1 MREHTNRTGT
11 INASGHKFAD
21 LDIIPLR
28 RRHTLPACGGNGGV
42 KRGATILRQPVPHCD
57 HSAQHD
63 RRDLAHARSVL
74 KGIRDG
80 SPNRRRWVQQPANRN
95 LDGGCLAG
103 KQKCRGHRGAVLVRY
118 PFRTPLESMERERVA
133 ICLLHE
139 AGDKAKKIGG
149 VSGIEIVS
157 MRLANRFEQMLDNT
171 TQLFA
176 KIELGST
183 KTLNKK

>member
-1 MREHTNRTGT
+1 
-11 INASGHKFAD
+11 
-21 LDIIPLR
+21 
-28 RRHTLPACGGNGGV
+28 
-42 KRGATILRQPVPHCD
+42 
-57 HSAQHD
+57 
-63 RRDLAHARSVL
+63 
-74 KGIRDG
+74 
-80 SPNRRRWVQQPANRN
+80 
-95 LDGGCLAG
+95 
-103 KQKCRGHRGAVLVRY
+103 
-118 PFRTPLESMERERVA
+118 MERERVA

-139 AGDKAKKIGG
+139 AGDEARKIGG